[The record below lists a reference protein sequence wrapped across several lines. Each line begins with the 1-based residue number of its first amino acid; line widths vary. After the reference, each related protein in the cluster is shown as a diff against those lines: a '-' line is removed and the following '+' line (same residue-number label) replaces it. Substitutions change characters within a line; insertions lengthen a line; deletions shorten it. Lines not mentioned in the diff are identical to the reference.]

1 MNTEANKKKIP
12 EWLFAGLLSIIT
24 GMIVFGIMDVLPWQ
38 DKLVFSGDA
47 FEQIVPLTRMFF
59 RKMFS
64 GGDFLYSD
72 EYIQGGNT
80 SLAYSFYCSSFFNL
94 PFLFIKNV
102 EIAALLMFLLRLF
115 AAASFFS
122 LFGKKTLKAG
132 GIWNVFISA
141 SYALC
146 VFYFANINMPPLLEG
161 HAYLPLILM
170 LIDRMLKT
178 GKKTLLTVVFAAL
191 FISQFYCGYVVSIA
205 AVGFFICELII
216 RKKEKNGKEWA
227 AAFGNLAISGVT
239 AALISGIL
247 LIPAGYYALFMNAAE
262 PPAPADLYPVFVP
275 LGVFYPFLPGRILEF
290 DTMIPFLFCGTASLF
305 SCVLYF
311 LDNSFRKTERVVT
324 AVCLVILFASIYIPG
339 LYYALHLFNLPNGY
353 TIRFAFVIVFV
364 VCAAALREVSAGKM
378 VVKKTVI
385 TGTVMLLLYSCVWF
399 VCRLE
404 PYGMSE
410 LSVGIKGFALFAA
423 VLIVFT
429 LLFSFKPKSS
439 RLFISVLVATVIL
452 ENIYSGMMVTSYI
465 NLVDRQWFLSSDQK
479 CNYNIN
485 KIKEY
490 TNGDYGRIK
499 YTDNFFVNNGP
510 FYDYRTYGFFSS
522 AYSDEYQKAMNDMGL
537 ASQLFATTTEGSS
550 ELLEQLMGVKFYVY
564 PAAKDGGD
572 NYSIV
577 ESEYALPLGYA
588 VSADAEGIVLPEKSP
603 FIAMNQF
610 VSGFTGIN
618 MEPFSDEGQAM
629 GLEWHDMDAYEY
641 EEGYMF
647 KINGPD
653 PCVIISVP
661 HIEDR
666 ISYIYPSFTTGY
678 RDRVRAVNSNT
689 DNRET
694 RVFRLNKDVNY
705 AVHGEQNGDRD
716 IVYLK
721 FDRLGD
727 EELYLE
733 NSTCFAY
740 FDPDALRKTHDI
752 LAPGGVNITDQRD
765 GHIEGNVT
773 VGSGQNMIFFSI
785 PYEEGWNAWIDG
797 EKAEVVKLVDGAFI
811 GVRAGEGTHQIV
823 LDYETPGEKEGIISF
838 SLGMVILLL
847 TWLLDRKKY
856 KKI

>member
-1 MNTEANKKKIP
+1 MNTEANKIKIP
-12 EWLFAGLLSIIT
+12 EWLFAGLLSIIA
-24 GMIVFGIMDVLPWQ
+24 GMIVFGIKGVLPWQ
-38 DKLVFSGDA
+38 DKLIFSGDA
-47 FEQIVPLTRMFF
+47 FEQIVPFTRMFF

-64 GGDFLYSD
+64 GDDFLYAD

-80 SLAYSFYCSSFFNL
+80 SLAYAFYCSSFFNI
-94 PFLFIKNV
+94 PYLFIKDT
-102 EIAALLMFLLRLF
+102 ETAFLLMYLLRLF

-122 LFGKKTLKAG
+122 LFGKYTLKAD
-132 GIWNVFISA
+132 GIWNVFFSA
-141 SYALC
+141 SYGLC

-191 FISQFYCGYVVSIA
+191 FISQFYCGYIVSIA
-205 AVGFFICELII
+205 AVGFFIYEMII

-227 AAFGNLAISGVT
+227 AAFGNLAISGIT

-247 LIPAGYYALFMNAAE
+247 LIPAGYYAMFMNAADISNE
-262 PPAPADLYPVFVP
+262 LQHVFLP
-275 LGVFYPFLPGRILEF
+275 IAVFYPFLPGRIMEF

-311 LDNSFRKTERVVT
+311 LDNSFRKIERVVT
-324 AVCLVILFASIYIPG
+324 AVCLVILFVSIYIPG
-339 LYYALHLFNLPNGY
+339 LYNALHLFNSPNGY
-353 TIRFAFVIVFV
+353 TIRFAHVIVFV
-364 VCAAALREVSAGKM
+364 VCAVALREVSSGGI

-385 TGTVMLLLYSCVWF
+385 TGVVMLLLYSGVCF
-399 VCRLE
+399 VCSLE
-404 PYGMSE
+404 TYGNSE
-410 LSVGIKGFALFAA
+410 LSVGIKGFAVFAA
-423 VLIVFT
+423 VLFVFT

-439 RLFISVLVATVIL
+439 RLFIPVLVVTVIL
-452 ENIYSGMMVTSYI
+452 ENVFSGALVTSPI
-465 NLVDRQWFLSSDQK
+465 IRVDRQWFLSSDQ
-479 CNYNIN
+479 NSNHNIN
-485 KIKEY
+485 KIIEC
-490 TNGDYGRIK
+490 TNGNYGRIK

-522 AYSDEYQKAMNDMGL
+522 AYSDEYQKVMNDMGL

-588 VSADAEGIVLPEKSP
+588 VSADAEDIDLPEKSP

-610 VSGFTGIN
+610 VSGLTGIN

-629 GLEWHDMDAYEY
+629 GLEWHDLDAYEY

-647 KINGPD
+647 KVNGPD
-653 PCVIISVP
+653 PYVIISVP

-666 ISYIYPSFTTGY
+666 ISYIYPSFTTAY
-678 RDRVRAVNSNT
+678 RDRVKAVNCNT
-689 DNRET
+689 DNRKQ
-694 RVFRLNKDVNY
+694 RVFKLEKDVNY
-705 AVHGEQNGDRD
+705 AVHGEQNDDRD

-721 FDRLGD
+721 YERVGGG
-727 EELYLE
+727 ELYLE

-740 FDPDALRKTHDI
+740 FDPDALKDIHDI

-838 SLGMVILLL
+838 ALGMGILLL